1 MTKRLVPSE
10 RRWPVSDTSGCYMTG
25 EFYLITALSKTS
37 IAVAAEMPSL
47 SHRFPIDKFHAVFAT
62 GQK

>member
-1 MTKRLVPSE
+1 
-10 RRWPVSDTSGCYMTG
+10 MTG